1 MGSNIPKWTNFPK
14 DTTIHMNKKMVTKLT
29 YWLLDN
35 TFVIFGDRCFRQE
48 IGIPMG
54 TDCAPFIANLFLYAY
69 EFQWINK
76 QIKNKNFKLLQKFKG
91 CCRYIDDLLLINND
105 EEMNVAKTKIY
116 PPELDRIPDNSDG
129 LSTPFLDLSII
140 IKNSTIFTKIFDKR
154 DQFNFKIVNF
164 PVLSGN
170 IPINSSYGV
179 AIGEWVRY
187 ARGCTF
193 YNDFKSRSLILIK
206 KLKNNLYISKK
217 LKKFWFKFCKS
228 HHFLI
233 LKYGS
238 KILNHYKDWI

>member
-1 MGSNIPKWTNFPK
+1 MNI
-14 DTTIHMNKKMVTKLT
+14 
-29 YWLLDN
+29 
-35 TFVIFGDRCFRQE
+35 
-48 IGIPMG
+48 
-54 TDCAPFIANLFLYAY
+54 
-69 EFQWINK
+69 
-76 QIKNKNFKLLQKFKG
+76 
-91 CCRYIDDLLLINND
+91 
-105 EEMNVAKTKIY
+105 AKTKIY
-116 PPELDRIPDNSDG
+116 PPELDLIPDNSDG

-140 IKNSTIFTKIFDKR
+140 IKNSIIFTKIFDKR

-206 KLKNNLYISKK
+206 KLKNNLYI
-217 LKKFWFKFCKS
+217 LKRLKHFWFKFCKS

-238 KILNHYKDWI
+238 KILNHYKDRM

>member
-1 MGSNIPKWTNFPK
+1 MASKKKIISVYSGYAQWTNSPR
-14 DTTIHMNKKMVTKLT
+14 DTTIHMDKKKVIKLT
-29 YWLLDN
+29 HWLLDN
-35 TFVIFGDRCFRQE
+35 TFVIFGDRCFRQK
-48 IGIPMG
+48 IGITMG

-76 QIKNKNFKLLQKFKG
+76 QIKQKNFKLLHKFKG
-91 CCRYIDDLLLINND
+91 CCRYIDDLLLINNN
-105 EEMNVAKTKIY
+105 EEMNIVKTDIY
-116 PPELDRIPDNSDG
+116 PPELDLIPDKNDG
-129 LSTPFLDLSII
+129 LSTPFLDLLIF
-140 IKNSTIFTKIFDKR
+140 IKDSFIFTKIFDKR

-206 KLKNNLYISKK
+206 KLKKNYTFSK
-217 LKKFWFKFCKS
+217 
-228 HHFLI
+228 
-233 LKYGS
+233 
-238 KILNHYKDWI
+238 N

>member
-1 MGSNIPKWTNFPK
+1 M
-14 DTTIHMNKKMVTKLT
+14 
-29 YWLLDN
+29 
-35 TFVIFGDRCFRQE
+35 
-48 IGIPMG
+48 
-54 TDCAPFIANLFLYAY
+54 
-69 EFQWINK
+69 
-76 QIKNKNFKLLQKFKG
+76 
-91 CCRYIDDLLLINND
+91 LLLINND

-116 PPELDRIPDNSDG
+116 PPELDLIPDNSDG
-129 LSTPFLDLSII
+129 LSTPFLDLSIL
-140 IKNSTIFTKIFDKR
+140 IKNSIIFTKIFDKR

-238 KILNHYKDWI
+238 KILNHYKDWM